1 MDKVQL
7 ETILDKLNILLFD
20 FNEIKQIVLSLLD
33 TKKEVASEEEVKHDV
48 SDEEVSEEEVQ
59 TEEEEEVKEEEE
71 EVFEIEIDDITYF
84 ATDEENGILYAM
96 TKDGDVGEKVGIIKE
111 GEPIF
116 S

>member
-1 MDKVQL
+1 MRLANEEAERKRKEAEEKKV
-7 ETILDKLNILLFD
+7 
-20 FNEIKQIVLSLLD
+20 
-33 TKKEVASEEEVKHDV
+33 EVVDEDAS
-48 SDEEVSEEEVQ
+48 
-59 TEEEEEVKEEEE
+59 E